1 VSAPDDQPT
10 SDVDQEQAEI
20 VAPRREASATFAVS
34 APEASEAAIRLAMD
48 PANQSLGDALRL
60 SYRLLQLAIL
70 GLLVTFLFS
79 GFQTVQ
85 EGFSGVKMFFG
96 RIAGEPGQEALMPG
110 LTPFWPYPIG
120 EITVF
125 ETRRQVE
132 LRTEFWPNT
141 GGKNVTTEQQVEA
154 ADGTQPLK
162 PGRDGT
168 VITGDGDLAHLQLSA
183 EYVIEDPVRFLQAVN
198 LEQADRLVRVALQRG
213 VVTAAARLTLNE
225 LVEQREQPTQLV
237 QSEAQRVLDGMAS
250 GLKLQRVTMPERS
263 APFAVRNQL
272 GRVQKIKED
281 AKTAVDRARQEATGK
296 LFSAAGPRYED
307 ILRLIDQYEQA
318 LSSGDLVQADAMLKL
333 VGERLESKDIAGAAS
348 NIVNRARSYQSAIA
362 STLSK
367 ELRRLEGL
375 SETFHQNP
383 KQLARQ
389 LWLEAVRS
397 VLSQR
402 EVEVFNL
409 PTGTG
414 LSQLTFGSSPEVM
427 QMRRN
432 AEVLRRKQ
440 LRMVE
445 EAMQPSWNLGV
456 RQIMIDKEGRRLDAA
471 GEKGFGRENK

>member
-1 VSAPDDQPT
+1 MPEGGVP
-10 SDVDQEQAEI
+10 EEEI
-20 VAPRREASATFAVS
+20 EREAPRREASATFAVT
-34 APEASEAAIRLAMD
+34 APEASEAAIRSAMD
-48 PANQSLGDALRL
+48 PANQSLGDALKL

-85 EGFSGVKMFFG
+85 EGFSGVKLLFG
-96 RIAGEPGQEALMPG
+96 RISGEAGQEALVPG
-110 LTPFWPYPIG
+110 LTPFWPYPVG

-141 GGKNVTTEQQVEA
+141 GGKNVTTEQQVEV

-168 VITGDGDLAHLQLSA
+168 VITGDGDLAHVQVLA
-183 EYVIEDPVRFLQAVN
+183 EYVIEDPVRFLEAVN

-213 VVTAAARLTLNE
+213 VVAAGAKLTLAE
-225 LVEQREQPTQLV
+225 LVEQREQPAQLV
-237 QSEAQRVLDGMAS
+237 QAEAQHVLDGMAS
-250 GLKLQRVTMPERS
+250 GLRLQRLTMPERS
-263 APFAVRNQL
+263 APFAVRNAL
-272 GRVQKIKED
+272 GRMQKTKED
-281 AKTAVDRARQEATGK
+281 AKTAVDRARQEATAA
-296 LFSAAGPRYED
+296 LLSAAGPRYD
-307 ILRLIDQYEQA
+307 DVLKLIDQYEQA
-318 LSSGDLVQADAMLKL
+318 LSAGDLEKADALLKQ
-333 VGERLESKDIAGAAS
+333 VGERLESKDIAGLAS

-367 ELRRLEGL
+367 ELRRIEGL
-375 SETFHQNP
+375 SDTFHQNP

-402 EVEVFNL
+402 EVEVFTV
-409 PTGTG
+409 PPDTGM
-414 LSQLTFGSSPEVM
+414 SQLAFGSSPEVM
-427 QMRRN
+427 QIRRN
-432 AEVLRRKQ
+432 AEVQRRKQ
-440 LRMVE
+440 MRDI
-445 EAMQPSWNLGV
+445 EAAMMPAWNLGV
-456 RQIMIDKEGRRLDAA
+456 RQIMIDTEGRRLDAS